1 MADRMF
7 SRVAIVNRGE
17 PAVRLI
23 RAVRELNAEHDAGIR
38 TVALHT
44 AAEAGAMFVRQS
56 DEAVRIGR
64 PSGSASTDG
73 VTGNPYLDHGEL
85 RRALREAGADAAWP
99 GWGFVAEQPDFV
111 ELCAEAGVVFIGP
124 DAGVM
129 RSLGD
134 KIGAKRLAERS
145 GIPMAAWS
153 EGPVETLDEAR
164 RHGKAIGYPLVI
176 KATAGGG
183 GRGIRTVE
191 AEPELEEA
199 FERARDEARRS
210 FGDPTVFMERLLRGA
225 RHIEVQIAADDAGTV
240 WALGVRDCSIQR
252 RKQKVI
258 EESSSTALTVEQDRQ
273 LRVAATEL
281 ARAAGYRNVGTVEFL
296 YQPDEDSFA
305 FLEVN
310 PRLQVEH
317 PVTELTTG
325 LDLVKLQLQLA
336 AGHRLEGDPPAVVGH
351 AIEARLNAE
360 DPDRD
365 FAPAPGTIE
374 LLTLPS
380 GPGVRVDTGVD
391 EGDVIPP
398 EYDSMIAKV
407 MAWGRDRGEAR
418 ARLHRALAETTVMV
432 RGGTTNKGFL
442 LDLLQ
447 RPEVRAGNVHTGWLD
462 DRNAA
467 IPARHAEVGL
477 VVAAVNA
484 YDAEAVRERGR
495 FYESAARGRPHL
507 RDETG
512 HIAELRHGGH
522 GYRLGVRQVGPRR
535 YRVELDGQR
544 LEVALERPR
553 RFEARVGVGGTT
565 FRVVSMLDGVDQ
577 LIEVDGATH
586 RFSIDEGG
594 VVRAAAPAMVVALN
608 VAVDDTVDAAAT
620 LAVLE
625 SMKMELPVPSPFHG
639 RVAEVLVARNVQVA
653 AGAPLLRIEPIE
665 SAEPTGGGGDT
676 TPAADRLRFDEL
688 VDPDAAADDRDRA
701 LSHLEMLRLLM
712 LGFDVGASDA
722 RQLADRYTELRRHL
736 PGDDPVLLRAE
747 LETLEIFADLCEL
760 SRNRRAGEQEGEET
774 RSPREHLH
782 AFLRSLDVDAE
793 GLPASFQHKLRRAL
807 AHYDVPDLDRTPALE
822 HATYRIFRAQ
832 QRAPEQVPAV
842 LAVLDRR
849 LDAETLPTALAEQLR
864 ETLGR
869 VITAT
874 QLRYPPV
881 GELARSVR
889 YRCFDAPVLQR
900 RRHEVFAAMRSD
912 LAHLAAHPETPDHE
926 ERITRLVDCPQP
938 LVRLLADHVGER
950 DIEPYEP
957 MLEVLT
963 RRYYRAWT
971 LRNLRSFSC
980 EKLQFVAAERRH
992 EGRTTHVVTTLT
1004 PATGLRSAAAA
1015 AATVVEQLADPD
1027 MVLVDIYAWAD
1038 EPDGDPDALAAELA
1052 EALDAA
1058 GLPTTAQRVTA
1069 VVTGRDPAGGG
1080 TTEAPITLLTFHQHE
1095 GRFVEDRII
1104 RGLHPMIAERL
1115 ALWRLS
1121 NFDIERLP
1129 SGEDTYL
1136 FRCVARDNPDDER
1149 LIALAEVRDVTP
1161 ARDSS
1166 GRVTALPELEQVL
1179 SACLDGLRRA
1189 QAGRPPGRRLY
1200 WNRVRLYVWPEV
1212 EVPVEQL
1219 FDVAR
1224 GFAPLTEGLGLEE
1237 VAAHGWMRQPDGEL
1251 LERVVHMSSQPG
1263 TGLTV
1268 RMTGPPAKPLEP
1280 LDEYTQ
1286 KVLKCRRRGQVYPY
1300 ELLGPLTRPRGGAA
1314 EDGAFT
1320 EHDLD
1325 DDGRLVA
1332 VSRPYGHNTAGVVVG
1347 VLHTPTERHREGIV
1361 RVGLFGD
1368 PTKALGAIAEPECRR
1383 IVAALDLATELGIP
1397 VDWFALSAGARI
1409 AMDSGTEN
1417 MDWVARVLRRLIEFT
1432 QGGGECNVIVAGIN
1446 VGAQPY
1452 WNAEATMLMHT
1463 RGVLIM
1469 TPDSAMVLTGKQSL
1483 DYSGGV
1489 SAEDNVGIGG
1499 YERVMGRNGQGQ
1511 YWVPDLAAA
1520 CELLAVHHEHG
1531 YVVPGERFGRRA
1543 ATADPIERDVRDTP
1557 HDVEGCDFAHVGDIF
1572 SEQTNPGRKKPFDI
1586 RVLMRAIVDA
1596 DHPSPERWEQM
1607 GDADTAVVLDAYLG
1621 GYPVTLLGIES
1632 RPLSRFGFLPADG
1645 PQQWTAGTLFPL
1657 SSKKVARAL
1666 NAASGRRPVVVV
1678 ANLSGF
1684 DGSPESLRRLQ
1695 LEYGAEIGRAV
1706 VNFDGPV
1713 VFCVVSRYHGG
1724 AFVVFSSAL
1733 NENLEVV
1740 AVEGSFAS
1748 VIGGAPAAAVV
1759 FAGEVTDRARRDSRV
1774 TELEQRVEQAGEGQR
1789 AALRAELTEV
1799 YAAVHAEKL
1808 GEKAAEFDAVHSVER
1823 ARQVGSV
1830 HRIIPAERLRP
1841 LLVDAVERGIH
1852 RTVSR

>member
-1 MADRMF
+1 MF

-17 PAVRLI
+17 PAMRLI

-44 AAEAGAMFVRQS
+44 AAEAGAMFVRQA
-56 DEAVRIGR
+56 DEAVRIGP
-64 PSGSASTDG
+64 PSGTPTDNEA
-73 VTGNPYLDHGEL
+73 GNPYLDHGEL
-85 RRALREAGADAAWP
+85 RRALREAGADAVWP

-111 ELCAEAGVVFIGP
+111 DLCADLGIVFIGP
-124 DAGVM
+124 DAHVM

-153 EGPVETLDEAR
+153 EGPVDTLDEAR
-164 RHGKAIGYPLVI
+164 RLGKAIGYPLVI

-191 AEPELEEA
+191 GEPELDEA

-258 EESSSTALTVEQDRQ
+258 EESSSSALTGEQDRR

-296 YQPDEDSFA
+296 YQPAEDAFA

-336 AGHRLEGDPPAVVGH
+336 AGGRLEGEPPAVAGH
-351 AIEARLNAE
+351 AFEARLNAE
-360 DPDRD
+360 DPERG

-447 RPEVRAGNVHTGWLD
+447 RPEVRSGNVHTGWLD
-462 DRNAA
+462 DRSAA
-467 IPARHAEVGL
+467 LPARHAEVGL
-477 VVAAVNA
+477 LVAAVNA
-484 YDAEAVRERGR
+484 YDAEAARERGR
-495 FYESAARGRPHL
+495 FYESAARGRPHA

-512 HIAELRHGGH
+512 HVAELRHGGH
-522 GYRLGVRQVGPRR
+522 GYRLGVSQVGPQR
-535 YRVELDGQR
+535 YRVEVDGQR
-544 LEVALERPR
+544 LDVALERPR
-553 RFEARVGVGGTT
+553 RFEARVGVGGAT
-565 FRVVSMLDGVDQ
+565 FRVVSMLDGLDQ
-577 LIEVDGATH
+577 LIEVDGAQH
-586 RFSIDEGG
+586 RFSLDEGG
-594 VVRAAAPAMVVALN
+594 VVRAPAPAMVVAIS
-608 VAVDDTVDAAAT
+608 VAVGDTVDAGAS

-625 SMKMELPVPSPFHG
+625 SMKMELPVPAPFHG

-653 AGAPLLRIEPIE
+653 AGAPLLRVEPIE
-665 SAEPTGGGGDT
+665 STAGGGDAA
-676 TPAADRLRFDEL
+676 PAADRLRCDEL
-688 VDPDAAADDRDRA
+688 VGSDVAADDRDRA
-701 LSHLEMLRLLM
+701 LGHLEVLRLLM

-722 RQLADRYTELRRHL
+722 RHVADQYTELRRHL
-736 PGDDPVLLRAE
+736 PADDPVLLRAE

-760 SRNRRAGEQEGEET
+760 SRNRRAGQQEGEET

-793 GLPASFQHKLRRAL
+793 GLPAGFQHKLRRAL
-807 AHYDVPDLDRTPALE
+807 SHYDVADLDRTPALE

-832 QRAPEQVPAV
+832 QRAAEQVPAV

-900 RRHEVFAAMRSD
+900 GRHEVFAAMRSD
-912 LAHLAAHPETPDHE
+912 LAYLAAHPETPDHE

-938 LVRLLADHVGER
+938 LVRLLADHAGER

-963 RRYYRAWT
+963 RRYYRAWP
-971 LRNLRSFSC
+971 LRDCRSFSF
-980 EKLQFVAAERRH
+980 EKLQFVTAERRH

-1004 PATGLRSAAAA
+1004 AAAALRSAAAA
-1015 AATVVEQLADPD
+1015 AATVVEQLTDRGA
-1027 MVLVDIYAWAD
+1027 VLVDIYVWTD
-1038 EPDGDPDALAAELA
+1038 QPDGDPDALSARLA
-1052 EALDAA
+1052 DDLDAA
-1058 GLPTTAQRVTA
+1058 GFPPATQRVT
-1069 VVTGRDPAGGG
+1069 VVVAGRDPAGRGIA
-1080 TTEAPITLLTFHQHE
+1080 EAPVGHFTYHPHAD
-1095 GRFVEDRII
+1095 GFVEDRIS
-1104 RGLHPMIAERL
+1104 RALHPMIAERL
-1115 ALWRLS
+1115 ALWRLT

-1129 SGEDTYL
+1129 SAEDTYL
-1136 FRCVARDNPDDER
+1136 FRCVARDNPEDER

-1161 ARDSS
+1161 ARDAS
-1166 GRVTALPELEQVL
+1166 GRVTAVPELEQML

-1189 QAGRPPGRRLY
+1189 QAGRPPHRRLY
-1200 WNRVRLYVWPEV
+1200 WNRVLLYVWPEV
-1212 EVPVEQL
+1212 EAPVEQL
-1219 FDVAR
+1219 LEVAR
-1224 GFAPLTEGLGLEE
+1224 GLAPLTEGLGLEE
-1237 VAAHGWMRQPDGEL
+1237 VAAQGWLRQPDGEP

-1300 ELLGPLTRPRGGAA
+1300 ELMGPLTRPRGGAT
-1314 EDGAFT
+1314 EDGSFT
-1320 EHDLD
+1320 EYDLD
-1325 DDGRLVA
+1325 DDGRLVP
-1332 VSRPYGHNTAGVVVG
+1332 VSRSYGRNSAGIVVG
-1347 VLHTPTERHREGIV
+1347 VLRTPTERHPEGIM
-1361 RVGLFGD
+1361 RVALFGD

-1383 IVAALDLATELGIP
+1383 VVAALDLATELGVP

-1432 QGGGECNVIVAGIN
+1432 QGGGECNVVVAGIN

-1463 RGVLIM
+1463 SGILVM

-1511 YWVPDLAAA
+1511 YWVPDLTAA

-1531 YVVPGERFGRRA
+1531 YVAPGERFGRQA
-1543 ATADPIERDVRDTP
+1543 VTTDPVERDVRDTP

-1607 GDADTAVVLDAYLG
+1607 GDADTAVVFDAYLG
-1621 GYPVTLLGIES
+1621 GHPVTLLGIES
-1632 RPLSRFGFLPADG
+1632 RPLPRFGFLPADG
-1645 PQQWTAGTLFPL
+1645 PHQWTAGTLFPL

-1724 AFVVFSSAL
+1724 AFVVFSGAL
-1733 NENLEVV
+1733 NENLEIV

-1759 FAGEVTDRARRDSRV
+1759 FAGEVADRARRDPRV

-1799 YAAVHAEKL
+1799 HAAVHAEKL
-1808 GEKAAEFDAVHSVER
+1808 GEMAAEFDAVHSVER
-1823 ARQVGSV
+1823 ARQMGSV
-1830 HRIIPAERLRP
+1830 HRIIPADRLRP
-1841 LLVDAVERGIH
+1841 FLVDAVERGIH
-1852 RTVSR
+1852 RTVVSR